1 MHDIELLV
9 TCVGLSIICLYP
21 ADDVRDSISCPTGLL
36 ISFFLHLE
44 HQALKSPVITEH
56 KGSLSFILLISKSNL
71 VQKSS
76 NSS

>member
-1 MHDIELLV
+1 MHDIELLI

-21 ADDVRDSISCPTGLL
+21 ADDVRDSISCPAGLL